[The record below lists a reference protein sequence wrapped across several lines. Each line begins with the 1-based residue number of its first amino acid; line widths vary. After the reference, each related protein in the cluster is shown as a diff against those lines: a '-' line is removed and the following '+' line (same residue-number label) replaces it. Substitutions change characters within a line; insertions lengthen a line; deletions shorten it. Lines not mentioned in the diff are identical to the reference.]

1 MQNCCGWNPIP
12 IRGCLLTG
20 RLRRKLATEL
30 SLLLLASVTSVCQVH
45 LGFDFRNTASFIT
58 DPSGNTAVLP
68 STAYPTTVN
77 GITFGWANPHVVLGR
92 DRSTT
97 GDPRLAGINFV
108 RNGRLAT
115 FYIDLPAPG
124 TYNVSLAMGDAS
136 SPQCWRRCEIQ
147 FLDGNT
153 VLATIASGLTEA
165 GFFFDMA
172 GNNWSKPVWPTSNVS
187 VPLNLKGSRLKV
199 VVGTR
204 QTTGDATPIAFLGI
218 SDGTTPGFHF
228 LPSLTVARGQQG
240 SATLTFTANSGFDSP
255 ITLSAGGVPPGVTVT
270 LNPTAIPAPG
280 SGSSTMT
287 VSVAPGAVLG
297 TFPIAVTGIG
307 GGMNAAVFVA
317 LTVR

>member
-1 MQNCCGWNPIP
+1 MQNSCGWNPAP
-12 IRGCLLTG
+12 IRGRTLTG
-20 RLRRKLATEL
+20 RLRRQLVTEL
-30 SLLLLASVTSVCQVH
+30 SLLLLASVIGVCQVH
-45 LGFDFRNTASFIT
+45 QGFDFRNTATFIT

-68 STAYPTTVN
+68 STAYRTTAN
-77 GITFGWANPHVVLGR
+77 GITFGWANPQVVQGG

-153 VLATIASGLTEA
+153 VLASASGLTEA

-172 GNNWSKPVWPTSNVS
+172 GKNWSKAAWPTSNVS

-199 VVGTR
+199 VIGTR

-218 SDGTTPGFHF
+218 SDGTTPGFYF
-228 LPSLTVARGQQG
+228 LPSLTIARGQQG
-240 SATLTFTANSGFDSP
+240 AAMLTFTANSGFSSR
-255 ITLSAGGVPPGVTVT
+255 ITLSAGDVPPGVTVT
-270 LNPTAIPAPG
+270 LSPSAIPAPG
-280 SGSSTMT
+280 SGSSTMI
-287 VSVAPGAVLG
+287 VSVGPDAVLG
-297 TFPIAVTGIG
+297 TLPIAVTGIG
-307 GGMNAAVFVA
+307 GGMDAAIFVA